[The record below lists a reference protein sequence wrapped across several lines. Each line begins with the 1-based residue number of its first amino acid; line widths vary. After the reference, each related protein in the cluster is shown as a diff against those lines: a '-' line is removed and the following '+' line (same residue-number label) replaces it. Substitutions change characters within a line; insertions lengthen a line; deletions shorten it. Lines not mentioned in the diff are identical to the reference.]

1 MLRLR
6 DFRQNV
12 KGLSDL
18 LPYAALIDEG
28 IILQKDGSFLAAY
41 EFIGQDTASMTDE
54 QLEFLVSQANV
65 AVNQLETGYCLHVD
79 AIRTYKQAYPDES
92 LGFFPDKVTKLIDDE
107 RRKYFGSDVCFS
119 TRKVISITYKPE
131 MLMNKAL
138 NKDAASKKLLQDLKE
153 FKNKISQVE
162 DTLSKVL
169 TLIKL
174 AEREFEFD
182 DTHAFMQSDLLSHI
196 NQCITNELQFVRVPE
211 VPMYLDSILG
221 NEDLIGGH
229 ELKIG
234 SKYIK
239 VISIDGF
246 PQASYPVMLRCFE
259 SAPFE
264 LRFNTRFIC
273 LDRFHAEKEVES
285 YIKEWNNQVVRLRD
299 QFMRTV
305 NPKLNKDALI
315 MREDAEYVKAEIQS
329 GRISAGYLSST
340 ILIFDEDRDSLE
352 YKAREIR
359 KTLQSLGFTPRF
371 EDVNAMEA
379 YLGSLPGNTYA
390 NIRRPLM
397 KTDNLADLLPL
408 STVYVG
414 EECNP
419 CPFYPD
425 NSRALAVFTTDDT
438 TPFWFNIHN
447 GDIGH
452 TLMFG
457 PTGAGK
463 STCIGIIAAQFMGY
477 ENAQIFAFDKGN
489 SLLPLCL
496 GAGGSH
502 YEIGVGEDLCFCPLQ
517 RVDESPAEM
526 TFCEEWIGTL
536 LELQGYKISPKAK
549 NEIHEAMNDLAN
561 QPVNMRS
568 ITNFIYLVQDTDI
581 KEALMQYS
589 REGTYKN
596 LVDADNDTL
605 GLSKFI
611 VFELEE
617 LMGMGDKILIP
628 ILTYI
633 FHRIEKALK
642 GQPSLLILDEAWIM
656 LGHPVFRA
664 KIREWLKVLRKAN
677 CAVLLA
683 TQSLTDAK
691 DSGLMSVLVE
701 SCHTKI
707 LLPNAG
713 MTDEQQKLYSELGLN
728 ETEID
733 IIKRA
738 IPKKDYYLVTD
749 YGRRLVQLALGKKT
763 LSFIGASDKESIKR
777 IKELRT
783 QYGADNWQ
791 EHWLEERGAL

>member
-1 MLRLR
+1 MFRLR

-18 LPYAALIDEG
+18 LTYAGLIDEG
-28 IILQKDGSFLAAY
+28 IILQKDGSFLTAY
-41 EFIGQDTASMTDE
+41 EFIGKDSSSMTLG
-54 QLEFLVSQANV
+54 QLEDVVSY
-65 AVNQLETGYCLHVD
+65 VNAAIKLLGTGYCLHVD
-79 AIRTYKQAYPDES
+79 AIRTYKKAYPDKE
-92 LGFFPDKVTKLIDDE
+92 LGFFPDKVTQLIDDE
-107 RRKYFGSDVCFS
+107 RREYFGSDVCFS
-119 TRKVISITYKPE
+119 TRKVLSITYKPE
-131 MLMNKAL
+131 MLIKKVL
-138 NKDAASKKLLQDLKE
+138 SKDAAQKKLSQDLKE
-153 FKNKISQVE
+153 FKNKINQFE
-162 DTLSKVL
+162 DALKQGV

-174 AEREFEFD
+174 TEYEFPFD
-182 DTHAFMQSDLLSHI
+182 ENYSFLQSDLLSHI
-196 NQCITNELQFVRVPE
+196 NQCITNELQLIRVPE
-211 VPMYLDSILG
+211 VPMFLDSILG
-221 NEDLIGGH
+221 NEDLLGGH

-246 PQASYPVMLRCFE
+246 PQKSFPVMLNCFE

-273 LDRFHAEKEVES
+273 LDSFHAEKEVES
-285 YIKEWNNQVVRLRD
+285 YIKEWNSQVVRLRD
-299 QFMRTV
+299 QVMRTV
-305 NPKLNKDALI
+305 NPKQNRDAVN
-315 MREDAEYVKAEIQS
+315 MREDAERVKADIQA
-329 GRISAGYLSST
+329 GKVGAGYISST
-340 ILIFDEDRDSLE
+340 VLIFDENKDSLE

-359 KTLQSLGFTPRF
+359 KVLQSLGFTPRF

-414 EECNP
+414 EEFNP
-419 CPFYPD
+419 CPFYPEG
-425 NSRALAVFTTDDT
+425 SRALAVFTTDNS

-447 GDIGH
+447 GDLGH

-477 ENAQIFAFDKGN
+477 KNAQIFGFDKGN
-489 SLLPLCL
+489 SLLPLCY
-496 GAGGSH
+496 GSGGTH
-502 YEIGVGEDLCFCPLQ
+502 YEISVGDELCFCPLQ
-517 RVDESPAEM
+517 NVDESPAEM
-526 TFCEEWIGTL
+526 AFCEEWIAML
-536 LELQGYKISPKAK
+536 LELQGHKISPKAK
-549 NEIHEAMNDLAN
+549 NEIHDAMADLAN
-561 QPVNMRS
+561 QPKTMRS
-568 ITNFIYLVQDTDI
+568 LTNFIYLVQDMDI
-581 KEALMQYS
+581 KEALMPYS

-596 LVDADNDTL
+596 LLDADEDTL
-605 GLSKFI
+605 GFSRFI

-617 LMGMGDKILIP
+617 LMGMGNKILIP
-628 ILTYI
+628 ILDYI

-642 GQPSLLILDEAWIM
+642 GQPTLLILDEAWIM
-656 LGHPVFRA
+656 LGHPVFRE

-691 DSGLMSVLVE
+691 DSGLMSVLTE

-707 LLPNAG
+707 LLPNSG
-713 MTDEQQKLYSELGLN
+713 MTEEQQKLYGELGLN
-728 ETEID
+728 EAEIG

-738 IPKKDYYLVTD
+738 IPKNDYYLITD
-749 YGRRLVQLALGKKT
+749 NGRRLVQLALGKKT
-763 LSFIGASDKESIKR
+763 LAFIGASDKESIQR
-777 IKELRT
+777 IKDLRAK
-783 QYGADNWQ
+783 YGADDWQ
-791 EHWLEERGAL
+791 EHWLMEKGAV

>member
-79 AIRTYKQAYPDES
+79 AIRTYKQAYPDEN
-92 LGFFPDKVTKLIDDE
+92 LGYFPDKVTKLIDDE
-107 RRKYFGSDVCFS
+107 RRKFFGSDVCFS
-119 TRKVISITYKPE
+119 TRKIISITYKPE

-138 NKDAASKKLLQDLKE
+138 NKDTASKKLFQDLQE
-153 FKNKISQVE
+153 FKNKISQIE

-174 AEREFEFD
+174 TEHEFEFD
-182 DTHAFMQSDLLSHI
+182 DTHTFVQSDLLSHI
-196 NQCITNELQFVRVPE
+196 NQCITNELQLVRVPE
-211 VPMYLDSILG
+211 VPMYLDSLLG
-221 NEDLIGGH
+221 NEDLVGGH

-234 SKYIK
+234 SKHIK

-285 YIKEWNNQVVRLRD
+285 YIKEWNSQVVRLRD

-315 MREDAEYVKAEIQS
+315 MREDAEYVKTQIQS
-329 GRISAGYLSST
+329 GEISAGYLSST

-352 YKAREIR
+352 YKAREVR
-359 KTLQSLGFTPRF
+359 KVLQSLGFTPRF

-419 CPFYPD
+419 CPFYPE

-463 STCIGIIAAQFMGY
+463 STCIGIITAQFMGY

-489 SLLPLCL
+489 SLLPLCY
-496 GAGGSH
+496 GAKGSH
-502 YEIGVGEDLCFCPLQ
+502 YEIGIGEDLCFCPLQ

-526 TFCEEWIGTL
+526 AFCEEWIGTL

-561 QPVNMRS
+561 QPATMRS

-581 KEALMQYS
+581 KEALTQYS

-596 LVDADNDTL
+596 LIDADNDTL

-691 DSGLMSVLVE
+691 ESGLMSVLVE

-777 IKELRT
+777 IKELRAE
-783 QYGADNWQ
+783 YGADDWQ
-791 EHWLEERGAL
+791 EQWLMERGAL

>member
-18 LPYAALIDEG
+18 LTYAALVDEG
-28 IILQKDGSFLAAY
+28 IILQKDGSFLTAY
-41 EFIGQDTASMTDE
+41 EFIGQDTASMTDT
-54 QLEFLVSQANV
+54 QLEYLVSQANA
-65 AVNQLETGYCLHVD
+65 AVNFLETGYCLHVD
-79 AIRTYKQAYPDES
+79 AIRTYKQAYPDKS
-92 LGFFPDKVTKLIDDE
+92 LGFFPDKVTRMIDDE
-107 RRKYFGSDVCFS
+107 RREFFGSDVCFS
-119 TRKVISITYKPE
+119 TRKVMSITYKPE

-138 NKDAASKKLLQDLKE
+138 NKEAASKKFFQDLKD
-153 FKNKISQVE
+153 FKNKVFQVE
-162 DTLSKVL
+162 DALSKVL

-174 AEREFEFD
+174 KEYEFKFD
-182 DTHAFMQSDLLSHI
+182 DTHTFMQSDLLSHI
-196 NQCITNELQFVRVPE
+196 NQCITNELQPVRVPE
-211 VPMYLDSILG
+211 VAMYLDSILG

-234 SKYIK
+234 RKHIK

-259 SAPFE
+259 NVPFE

-273 LDRFHAEKEVES
+273 LDKLHAEKEVES

-299 QFMRTV
+299 QFMKTMA
-305 NPKLNKDALI
+305 PKLNKDALV
-315 MREDAEYVKAEIQS
+315 MREDAEYVKTQIQS
-329 GRISAGYLSST
+329 GEIGAGYISST
-340 ILIFDEDRDSLE
+340 ILIFDENRDSLE
-352 YKAREIR
+352 YKAREVR
-359 KTLQSLGFTPRF
+359 KILQSLGFTPRF

-414 EECNP
+414 EESNP
-419 CPFYPD
+419 CPFYPEG
-425 NSRALAVFTTDDT
+425 SRALAVFTTDDT

-477 ENAQIFAFDKGN
+477 ENAQVFAFDKGN
-489 SLLPLCL
+489 SLLPLCY
-496 GAGGSH
+496 GSGGSH
-502 YEIGVGEDLCFCPLQ
+502 YEISVGDELCFCPLQ
-517 RVDESPAEM
+517 NVDESPAEM
-526 TFCEEWIGTL
+526 AFCEEWIGML
-536 LELQGYKISPKAK
+536 LELQGHKISPKAK
-549 NEIHEAMNDLAN
+549 NEIHDAMADLAN
-561 QPVNMRS
+561 QPKNMRS

-581 KEALMQYS
+581 KAVLAQYS
-589 REGTYKN
+589 RDGTYKN
-596 LVDADNDTL
+596 LIDADEDKL

-617 LMGMGDKILIP
+617 LMGMGNNILIP

-642 GQPSLLILDEAWIM
+642 GQPSLLILDEAWVM

-691 DSGLMSVLVE
+691 ESGLMSVLVE

-713 MTDEQQKLYSELGLN
+713 MTDEQQKLYGELGLN
-728 ETEID
+728 ETELEIV
-733 IIKRA
+733 KRA
-738 IPKKDYYLVTD
+738 IPKKDYYLITD
-749 YGRRLVQLALGKKT
+749 NGRRLVQLALGKKT
-763 LSFIGASDKESIKR
+763 LAFIGASDKDSIKR
-777 IKELRT
+777 IKELRAE
-783 QYGADNWQ
+783 YGADNWQ
-791 EHWLEERGAL
+791 EQWLMERGAV

>member
-1 MLRLR
+1 
-6 DFRQNV
+6 
-12 KGLSDL
+12 
-18 LPYAALIDEG
+18 
-28 IILQKDGSFLAAY
+28 
-41 EFIGQDTASMTDE
+41 
-54 QLEFLVSQANV
+54 
-65 AVNQLETGYCLHVD
+65 
-79 AIRTYKQAYPDES
+79 
-92 LGFFPDKVTKLIDDE
+92 
-107 RRKYFGSDVCFS
+107 
-119 TRKVISITYKPE
+119 
-131 MLMNKAL
+131 
-138 NKDAASKKLLQDLKE
+138 
-153 FKNKISQVE
+153 
-162 DTLSKVL
+162 
-169 TLIKL
+169 
-174 AEREFEFD
+174 
-182 DTHAFMQSDLLSHI
+182 
-196 NQCITNELQFVRVPE
+196 
-211 VPMYLDSILG
+211 
-221 NEDLIGGH
+221 
-229 ELKIG
+229 
-234 SKYIK
+234 
-239 VISIDGF
+239 
-246 PQASYPVMLRCFE
+246 
-259 SAPFE
+259 
-264 LRFNTRFIC
+264 
-273 LDRFHAEKEVES
+273 
-285 YIKEWNNQVVRLRD
+285 
-299 QFMRTV
+299 
-305 NPKLNKDALI
+305 
-315 MREDAEYVKAEIQS
+315 
-329 GRISAGYLSST
+329 
-340 ILIFDEDRDSLE
+340 
-352 YKAREIR
+352 
-359 KTLQSLGFTPRF
+359 
-371 EDVNAMEA
+371 MEA

-419 CPFYPD
+419 CPFYPE

-463 STCIGIIAAQFMGY
+463 STCIGIITAQFMGY

-489 SLLPLCL
+489 SLLPLCY
-496 GAGGSH
+496 GAKGSH
-502 YEIGVGEDLCFCPLQ
+502 YEIGIGEDLCFCPLQ

-526 TFCEEWIGTL
+526 AFCEEWIGTL

-561 QPVNMRS
+561 QPATMRS

-581 KEALMQYS
+581 KEALTQYS

-596 LVDADNDTL
+596 LIDADNDTL

-691 DSGLMSVLVE
+691 ESGLMSVLVE

-777 IKELRT
+777 IKELRAE
-783 QYGADNWQ
+783 YGADDWQ
-791 EHWLEERGAL
+791 EQWLMEKGAL